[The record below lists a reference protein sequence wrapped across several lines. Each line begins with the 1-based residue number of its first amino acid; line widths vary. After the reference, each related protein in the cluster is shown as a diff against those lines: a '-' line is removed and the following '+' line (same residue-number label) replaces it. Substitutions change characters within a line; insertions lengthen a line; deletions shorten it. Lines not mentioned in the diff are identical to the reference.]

1 MAKAKTPKQLAIKIK
16 SLKKQV
22 TRLEQQRERTV
33 AAKKKKPAK
42 RKAAKRKPARRKKTR
57 KKRRR

>member
-22 TRLEQQRERTV
+22 TRLEQQRKRTV
-33 AAKKKKPAK
+33 AVKKKKPVK
-42 RKAAKRKPARRKKTR
+42 RKAAKRKPARKKPVR